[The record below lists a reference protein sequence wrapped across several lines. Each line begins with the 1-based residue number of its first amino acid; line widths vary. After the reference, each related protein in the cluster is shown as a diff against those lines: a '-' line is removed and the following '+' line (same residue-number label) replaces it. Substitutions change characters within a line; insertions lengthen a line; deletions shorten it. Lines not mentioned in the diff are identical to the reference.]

1 MVEIEFRGWAR
12 VLLVA
17 EDGSG
22 QSLLFFFLNKSFG
35 EDNDKNTIN
44 NK

>member
-1 MVEIEFRGWAR
+1 MGACPARGRGWLR
-12 VLLVA
+12 S
-17 EDGSG
+17 ES
-22 QSLLFFFLNKSFG
+22 SFLNKSFG